1 VSEKIRA
8 ADLPNFDITEMLK
21 TDEDIAEY
29 LTVVIEDGDPAMLAV
44 TLGDIARA
52 RGMTQ
57 IARDSGITREALY
70 RALRPGATPRFDT
83 VARVCK
89 ALGVRLVA
97 QVAPV
102 EAGTATE
109 QALATG
115 QATRD

>member
-1 VSEKIRA
+1 MSEKIRA
-8 ADLPNFDITEMLK
+8 ADLPSFDITEMLK

-29 LTVVIEDGDPAMLAV
+29 LTVVIEDGDPALLAV

-70 RALRPGATPRFDT
+70 RALRPGASPRFDT
-83 VARVCK
+83 ISRVCR

-97 QVAPV
+97 Q
-102 EAGTATE
+102 AGTAEAAAAT
-109 QALATG
+109 ATG
-115 QATRD
+115 RAGQV

>member
-1 VSEKIRA
+1 MTRKIKA
-8 ADLPNFDITEMLK
+8 AELPNFDITEMLK

-29 LTVVIEDGDPAMLAV
+29 LTVVIEDGDPAMLAL

-57 IARDSGITREALY
+57 IAKDSGITREALH
-70 RALRPGATPRFDT
+70 RALRADASPRFET

-97 QVAPV
+97 QAAP
-102 EAGTATE
+102 
-109 QALATG
+109 G
-115 QATRD
+115 QHAAS